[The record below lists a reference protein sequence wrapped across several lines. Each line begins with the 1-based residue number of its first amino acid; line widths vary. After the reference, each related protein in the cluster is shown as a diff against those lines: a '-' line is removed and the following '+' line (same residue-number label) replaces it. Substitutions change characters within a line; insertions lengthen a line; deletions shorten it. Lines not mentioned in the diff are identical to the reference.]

1 MRIEA
6 YTQVQQVYTAKNT
19 GKTNQAAKTS
29 FSDQLQISNIGKDI
43 QIAKQAVASTSDVR
57 EEVTAPIKASIQ
69 SGNYEVSGDSFADKL
84 IEKYNQDF
92 SF

>member
-1 MRIEA
+1 MRIES
-6 YTQVQQVYTAKNT
+6 YTQVQQLYTAKNT
-19 GKTNQAAKTS
+19 GKTNQTTKAS

-43 QIAKQAVASTSDVR
+43 QIAKQAVASSPDVR

-69 SGNYEVSGDSFADKL
+69 SGTYEVSGDSFADKV
-84 IEKYNQDF
+84 IEKYNQNF